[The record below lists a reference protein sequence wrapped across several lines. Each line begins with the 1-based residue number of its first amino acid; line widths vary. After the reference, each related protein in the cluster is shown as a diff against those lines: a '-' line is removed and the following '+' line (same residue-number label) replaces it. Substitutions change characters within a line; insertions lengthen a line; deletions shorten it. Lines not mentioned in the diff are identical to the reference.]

1 MNSDKKLIVPIYA
14 VIILLLL
21 GVSFSIWYPELF
33 PNWTGLRGSIDRTT
47 TQEIIP
53 NTKVSTEDGSGTIS
67 KTIIT
72 DKYGESKTL
81 WDWMSLLLAPGTLA
95 ALGFWFNST
104 QEQSRVNREKNEQEQ
119 AAANQREEALE
130 HYLDNLSKLLV
141 DNNLRTLAKK
151 KDQGLL
157 TEEEEK
163 YLLDVGL
170 DIVRARTLSILRRLD
185 EDGKRK
191 GSVIRFLIDI
201 EFISKVDL
209 SEANLNGADLS
220 LAKLSKA
227 RFRGAELNR
236 ANLNGANLNLACLSG
251 AKLEHAELNKAI
263 LSHANLNG
271 ASLNGITLKKA
282 HLRGTLLRGTQD
294 LNPTQ
299 VKTAKNW
306 ESAKYDPEFRKRLG
320 LTSEITKE
328 DNLRGF

>member
-1 MNSDKKLIVPIYA
+1 MNPDKKPIVPIYA
-14 VIILLLL
+14 VIILLLF
-21 GVSFSIWYPELF
+21 GVSFAIWYPDLF
-33 PNWTGLRGSIDRTT
+33 PDWTGFKGSIDRST

-67 KTIIT
+67 KTTIT
-72 DKYGESKTL
+72 DKNGESKTL

-104 QEQSRVNREKNEQEQ
+104 QEQARVKRENIEQEQ
-119 AAANQREEALE
+119 AAATQREEALE

-141 DNNLRTLAKK
+141 ENNLRTLAKK
-151 KDQGLL
+151 KDKDLL

-201 EFISKVDL
+201 ELISKVDL

-227 RFRGAELNR
+227 QLRGAELNR
-236 ANLNGANLNLACLSG
+236 ANLNGANLNVACLSG
-251 AKLEHAELNKAI
+251 AKLDRAELNKAI

-271 ASLNGITLKKA
+271 ASLNGTTLKNA
-282 HLRGTLLRGTQD
+282 HLRGTLLRGAKGLD
-294 LNPTQ
+294 PTQ

-306 ESAKYDPEFRKRLG
+306 ELAKYDPELRKQLG
-320 LTSEITKE
+320 LTSELTKE